1 MERKHYSH
9 NHPAVAWQIEHY
21 GTVAD
26 RRRSVV
32 ARARA
37 GREPRTYKGQAFV
50 GVVMSVGAFV
60 AYSRAEWHDTG
71 EWWTL
76 TGILAGGGV
85 ALLVNAIYHSE
96 KGN

>member
-1 MERKHYSH
+1 MVRKHYSP
-9 NHPAVAWQIEHY
+9 NHPAVIAWREVGHK
-21 GTVAD
+21 TVAE
-26 RRRSVV
+26 RRAEVV

-37 GREPRTYKGQAFV
+37 GKKQRTYKGQAFV

-85 ALLVNAIYHSE
+85 ALLVNAIYHS
-96 KGN
+96 N